1 MIKIFFSL
9 ILITAGQ
16 AYAFDLPQMD
26 AAAVRTVEF
35 AAPAPEAKGLGQNVW
50 LSVTNNASFRE
61 ARASDWNNRIEAE
74 VRGNFPDRFDVNL
87 RADYANT
94 WGTISKS
101 GSSYNF
107 FGSGMNLYMSGSN
120 GHYFVNGSF
129 FENGKNYTV
138 SVNISGADAFSGN
151 AYGSGLNLFISRGS
165 INGWFEA
172 ERLPK
177 KAVAAVTAFILAL
190 QLQDA
195 PAK

>member
-1 MIKIFFSL
+1 MIKILFSL
-9 ILITAGQ
+9 IIAAAGQ
-16 AYAFDLPQMD
+16 AYAFDLPAMD

-35 AAPAPEAKGLGQNVW
+35 AAAVPEAKGLGQNVW
-50 LSVTNNASFRE
+50 MSVTNNASFRE

-107 FGSGMNLYMSGSN
+107 FGSGMNLYMNGSN
-120 GHYFVNGSF
+120 GHHFVNGSF
-129 FENGKNYTV
+129 YEDGKTYF
-138 SVNISGADAFSGN
+138 VNVNLSGMDAFSGN
-151 AYGSGLNLFISRGS
+151 AYGNGLNLFISRGS
-165 INGWFEA
+165 INGWFEE

-177 KAVAAVTAFILAL
+177 KAIAAIASFILAL
-190 QLQDA
+190 QVEAA
-195 PAK
+195 PAN

>member
-1 MIKIFFSL
+1 MIKIFS
-9 ILITAGQ
+9 ILLLA
-16 AYAFDLPQMD
+16 AVPARAFDLPALD

-35 AAPAPEAKGLGQNVW
+35 SAPAPEARGLGQNVW
-50 LSVTNNASFRE
+50 LSVTNNSSFRE

-94 WGTISKS
+94 WGTIGKS

-129 FENGKNYTV
+129 FENGKSYH
-138 SVNISGADAFSGN
+138 VNVNLSCPDPFSGN
-151 AYGSGLNLFISRGS
+151 AYGSGLNLFVSRGS
-165 INGWFEA
+165 ISGWFEA
-172 ERLPK
+172 EKLPK

-190 QLQDA
+190 QVEA
-195 PAK
+195 GTPR